1 MVDRPGAPVCRNCGL
16 PIARSGDPLRGVAP
30 RWVEAPDAGPSTTT
44 SLVGLALVLG
54 LLLIGGALATSG
66 VSILPRGGRL
76 GVIPPSSP
84 SMAAVAS
91 PGSTSRAPSVAAEMG
106 LPGSEPTDAP
116 IGEAS
121 VYTCEDA
128 EIRSASKSRWR
139 LQAVRAG
146 SRRGL
151 ERVTFELTRRGTA
164 KRAARVTIECM
175 SPNEAR
181 RTFGL
186 PRFDGQRGLL
196 VTFRGPV
203 STTSTQLIGEVDLA
217 RQGMESISGIYRFVD
232 FDGRVRTF
240 IAIRDR
246 ACARLR
252 APQFADRGPDSR
264 GARILLDLGA
274 P

>member
-1 MVDRPGAPVCRNCGL
+1 MADRPGAPVCRNCGL

-30 RWVEAPDAGPSTTT
+30 RWIEAPDAGPSTTT

-54 LLLIGGALATSG
+54 LLLMGGVLATSG
-66 VSILPRGGRL
+66 AGILQYGGRL

-91 PGSTSRAPSVAAEMG
+91 PGSTSRAPSVATG
-106 LPGSEPTDAP
+106 TVLPGTEPTDAP

-128 EIRSASKSRWR
+128 EIRSATGSRWR

-146 SRRGL
+146 SRRGS

-164 KRAARVTIECM
+164 KRAARVTIEWM

-181 RTFGL
+181 RTFGI

-196 VTFRGPV
+196 MTFRGPV

-232 FDGRVRTF
+232 SDGRVRTF

-252 APQFADRGPDSR
+252 APQFADRSRDSR

-274 P
+274 Q